1 MSHLNFYIQKCI
13 FLNAQSFQS
22 FHYNQH
28 GPSPTIHAQLWGVGP
43 LRGGVPIRVVEPE
56 RPSEG
61 VPVFGDEA
69 GKLDDSSKALRMQC
83 RKLVLTVVCFLFHHA
98 HAIFVSVDA
107 IMPLFSQAWGLIRD
121 GKATVVHESVQDY
134 VYETY
139 KGK

>member
-1 MSHLNFYIQKCI
+1 MASEL
-13 FLNAQSFQS
+13 S
-22 FHYNQH
+22 
-28 GPSPTIHAQLWGVGP
+28 P
-43 LRGGVPIRVVEPE
+43 LRKMIMERNSRRPVNAHDAGDRGINTLRVRVVEPE
-56 RPSEG
+56 QPSEG

-83 RKLVLTVVCFLFHHA
+83 RKLVLTVACFPFHRA